1 MNRSISL
8 LLLVGCLLPAA
19 AFTTTLVAP
28 SAAHALEPAE
38 VTALMA
44 ELDERRSSVGDYK
57 ALVYIDQKQ
66 KDKSDLV
73 YEVAIY
79 RREATDRMVIMF
91 LQPKSEAGKGYLRI
105 DKNLFLYDP
114 AVGRWERRT
123 ERERI
128 GGTGSQRAD
137 FNGMRLSDD
146 FTAEFVGQ
154 EKLGA
159 FTVNQ
164 LKLTAKPGVDV
175 ANPIV
180 HIWVDVESKNL
191 LKQEDYA
198 LSGRKMRTLY
208 YPRWQRVRSEAKGGD
223 VYFPQ
228 EIRIFDEIEKDNR
241 TTMVFRA
248 IEIAPLSDSI
258 FTKAWLES
266 KSR

>member
-1 MNRSISL
+1 MTMNRMISL
-8 LLLVGCLLPAA
+8 MVLSGCLFAALVLPATGA
-19 AFTTTLVAP
+19 W
-28 SAAHALEPAE
+28 ALDPAE
-38 VTALMA
+38 VSALLE
-44 ELDERRSSVGDYK
+44 ELDTRRTSVGDYK

-79 RREATDRMVIMF
+79 RREANDRMVIMF

-137 FNGMRLSDD
+137 FDRMRLSED
-146 FTAEFVGQ
+146 FTAEFVGE

-159 FTVNQ
+159 FTVNHI
-164 LKLTAKPGVDV
+164 KLTAKPGVDV
-175 ANPIV
+175 PHPILR
-180 HIWVDVESKNL
+180 IWIDKDSKNL

-208 YPRWQRVRSEAKGGD
+208 YPKWQRVASEAKGGD

-248 IEIAPLSDSI
+248 IELAPLADSI